1 MSLGAYGTGAYALNQ
16 EWMVA
21 CLCGHLSEARIGSVR
36 SQRKT
41 ISLSPHEENELIQ
54 GAAKKAAS
62 LGKNRVL
69 AQEGN

>member
-1 MSLGAYGTGAYALNQ
+1 MDLSESSVSPTEEG
-16 EWMVA
+16 
-21 CLCGHLSEARIGSVR
+21 LCGHLSEARIGSVR
-36 SQRKT
+36 SQRKA

-69 AQEGN
+69 AQEGK